1 MKFTDGY
8 WMMREGVRAHYAA
21 EAYEIE
27 KLGDELVAH
36 VPTQKIRHRGDT
48 LTGPLLTVTL
58 STPAEGVIKVK
69 VVHFAGQVD
78 RGPHFQIF
86 KDRNAK
92 PEIKISEEA
101 AELTSGPLTARINK
115 KDW

>member
-21 EAYEIE
+21 EAYEVE
-27 KLGDELVAH
+27 QQGDELIAH

-58 STPAEGVIKVK
+58 SSSR
-69 VVHFAGQVD
+69 AGGHQ
-78 RGPHFQIF
+78 
-86 KDRNAK
+86 
-92 PEIKISEEA
+92 S
-101 AELTSGPLTARINK
+101 
-115 KDW
+115 